1 VALYFDMG
9 GLLKL
14 LPIASNA
21 NLRHLGGILAWSS
34 HDGNDYSSDLFVEV
48 TR

>member
-1 VALYFDMG
+1 VG

-21 NLRHLGGILAWSS
+21 DLRHLGGILAWSS